1 VLSQI
6 SALLTK
12 GLGLLTYAFAWQ
24 YLALFELSA
33 EPLWVWGLAF
43 ALYDFCYCW
52 NHRLDYECNV
62 LCAAHSVH
70 HQRGLQLVHGPT
82 PDQHGLYLCLDF
94 LPAYGAAGH
103 NAGGFF

>member
-33 EPLWVWGLAF
+33 EPRWVWGLAF

-52 NHRLDYECNV
+52 NHRLDHECNV
-62 LCAAHSVH
+62 LWAAHSVH
-70 HQRGLQLVHGPT
+70 HQSEDYNLSTALRQT
-82 PDQHGLYLCLDF
+82 ST
-94 LPAYGAAGH
+94 
-103 NAGGFF
+103 GFIFAWIF